1 MHRWC
6 GRAGRTDTQAGEVV
20 SALQLLVAVCRF
32 TALIFPVLCLLNILH
47 FFLGLSGGNLF
58 TDWATMLASLL
69 GP

>member
-1 MHRWC
+1 MHRRF
-6 GRAGRTDTQAGEVV
+6 GSAGRTDTQAGEVI

-32 TALIFPVLCLLNILH
+32 MALIFPVLYLLNILH